1 MSTECIRARF
11 LQNLQMYSLDS
22 IIVKEKWVFQ
32 ESILVDK
39 NQF

>member
-1 MSTECIRARF
+1 MYMARF

-22 IIVKEKWVFQ
+22 IIAKEKWVFQ

-39 NQF
+39 IQF